1 MLNFPESTMMEANI
15 LGRTKIYAQNAI
27 SLFSKY
33 VGVNVHVTN
42 VTEIVKQTGRPAK
55 CQQNRIEKT

>member
-1 MLNFPESTMMEANI
+1 MHNFPESTMMKANI
-15 LGRTKIYAQNAI
+15 RKNKLKIYAQNAI

-55 CQQNRIEKT
+55 CQ